1 MFDQQGHPQLVEI
14 SENICQII
22 LIILRKEA
30 NYPVMAMWVSE
41 ALSGVIGFKWFI
53 LK

>member
-1 MFDQQGHPQLVEI
+1 MVDI
-14 SENICQII
+14 SENLCQII

-30 NYPVMAMWVSE
+30 TYTAMAMWVSE

-53 LK
+53 LE